1 MTTDIRHL
9 IDKYFEGETSAEE
22 EKILRR
28 YFAQKEIPEELKGYT
43 SLFRFLDD
51 EAAALAVLNEI
62 QQKSSAPVRRN
73 SLFFKRLRSIAAVAA
88 IFIVAVLILT
98 RPGSGSSNGDYVWID
113 GQQITDPSTV
123 REYAE
128 SAFGKVKPETDI
140 IEDQLR
146 FMLE

>member
-62 QQKSSAPVRRN
+62 QQERSAPVRRN

-88 IFIVAVLILT
+88 ILIVAVLILS